1 MKKIHENN
9 GKKLYKHLHSCI
21 LYANKISC
29 YMLLDGYIIRH
40 YHWHLLIKM
49 SKMYET
55 DDRKLGTFVFKE
67 DFSTIVNSDSNLNY
81 NYVTLGIP
89 SRSYLS

>member
-1 MKKIHENN
+1 M
-9 GKKLYKHLHSCI
+9 CI
-21 LYANKISC
+21 QCANKISY

-55 DDRKLGTFVFKE
+55 DDRKHGTFVFKQ
-67 DFSTIVNSDSNLNY
+67 DF
-81 NYVTLGIP
+81 
-89 SRSYLS
+89 